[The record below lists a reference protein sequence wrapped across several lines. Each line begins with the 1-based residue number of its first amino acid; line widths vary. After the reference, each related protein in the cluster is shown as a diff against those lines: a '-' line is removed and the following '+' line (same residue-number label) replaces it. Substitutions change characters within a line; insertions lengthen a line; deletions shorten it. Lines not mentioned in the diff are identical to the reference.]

1 MRPLVHLR
9 LPVLIVVILIR
20 KCSVILISSLYLTN
34 LEDDFDEELAA
45 VCHLMKRLEA
55 DHEADHTLSHL
66 AGV

>member
-1 MRPLVHLR
+1 M
-9 LPVLIVVILIR
+9 
-20 KCSVILISSLYLTN
+20 ILISSLYLTN

-55 DHEADHTLSHL
+55 DHEVDHTLSHL